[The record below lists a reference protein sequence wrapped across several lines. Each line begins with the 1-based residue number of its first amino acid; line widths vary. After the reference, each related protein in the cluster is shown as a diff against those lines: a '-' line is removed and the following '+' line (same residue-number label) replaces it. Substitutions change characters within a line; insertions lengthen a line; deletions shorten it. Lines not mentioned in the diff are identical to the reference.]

1 MQELT
6 LLSHDDYTGLRQR
19 LHDAGLDLCYSVQSA
34 RPIHR
39 RWSPEGLHEAD
50 LMRAIAER
58 RPQDPSFRIASVRVT
73 RPGNRLLPDRLTVTF
88 HAVGAPQDEALRRY
102 LAAHEVGITWQPDL
116 ETAAEAAEETE
127 EHATPAT
134 YIQVALVLAVMTALE
149 VSAFYLPVN
158 LRPPVWALLIVLML
172 LSACKFSIVAQFF
185 MHLRYDHRIYA
196 GCFVGGL
203 IVASGTT
210 FALLALFRDP
220 SHMPMAP
227 ALAEARQVVSAD
239 PAPGGHGQHA
249 TPGAASRS
257 DVALRSGNADAGKLV
272 FQKFGC
278 GACHTVASFPGAR
291 GTVGPALDGLP
302 ERAAKR
308 LPGMAGEAY
317 IRQSVEDPGA
327 YVVKGYL
334 KLMPPLRNSMSDE
347 EFADLLAWLKTL

>member
-6 LLSHDDYTGLRQR
+6 VLSHDDYTGLRQR

-34 RPIHR
+34 RPIHM
-39 RWSPEGLHEAD
+39 RWTPGRLHEAA
-50 LMRAIAER
+50 LRRAIAER
-58 RPQDPSFRIASVRVT
+58 CPADPSFRIASVRVT
-73 RPGNRLLPDRLTVTF
+73 KPGNRLLPARLTVTF

-116 ETAAEAAEETE
+116 ETAAEAAEATE

-149 VSAFYLPVN
+149 VSTFYLPVDV
-158 LRPPVWALLIVLML
+158 RPPVWALLIVLML

-203 IVASGTT
+203 VVATGTT

-227 ALAEARQVVSAD
+227 ALAEARPVV
-239 PAPGGHGQHA
+239 PAVQFPGGHRQHG

-257 DVALRSGNADAGKLV
+257 AVVPRSGNTGAGKLV

-278 GACHTVASFPGAR
+278 GACHAVASLPSAR
-291 GTVGPALDGLP
+291 GSVGPRLDGLA
-302 ERAAKR
+302 ERAAER

-317 IRQSVEDPGA
+317 IRQSIEDPGS

-334 KLMPPLRNSMSDE
+334 KLMPPLRSSMSDA

>member
-6 LLSHDDYTGLRQR
+6 VLSHDDYTGLRQR

-34 RPIHR
+34 RPIHMR
-39 RWSPEGLHEAD
+39 RSPGRLYETALR
-50 LMRAIAER
+50 RAIAER
-58 RPQDPSFRIASVRVT
+58 RPSDPSFRIASVRVT
-73 RPGNRLLPDRLTVTF
+73 RPGNRLLPARLAVTF
-88 HAVGAPQDEALRRY
+88 HAVGASQDEALRRY
-102 LAAHEVGITWQPDL
+102 LAAHEVGQDP
-116 ETAAEAAEETE
+116 ETAAEVVEETE

-134 YIQVALVLAVMTALE
+134 YIQVALVLALMTVLE
-149 VSAFYLPVN
+149 VSAFYLPVDI
-158 LRPPVWALLIVLML
+158 RPPVWALLIVLML

-227 ALAEARQVVSAD
+227 ALAEARPVV
-239 PAPGGHGQHA
+239 PAVQFPGGHRQHGN
-249 TPGAASRS
+249 PGAASRS
-257 DVALRSGNADAGKLV
+257 AVVPRSGNTSAGELV

-278 GACHTVASFPGAR
+278 GACHAVASLPSAR
-291 GTVGPALDGLP
+291 GSVGPRLDGLA
-302 ERAAKR
+302 ERAAER
-308 LPGMAGEAY
+308 LPGMAAEAY
-317 IRQSVEDPGA
+317 IQQSIEDPGS

-334 KLMPPLRNSMSDE
+334 KLMPPLRSSMSDE